1 MRPGLSVLV
10 CTLNEAERIE
20 RMIDHVGFADEIL
33 VLDCGSTDGTVER
46 ARARGARVEHQDW
59 LGFSRQKN
67 RAAELASHDWVLSLD
82 ADEIVD
88 DELGAAIVAALE
100 RGGGR
105 GPDPRDAFLVDRR
118 GDFLGAVL
126 PNPQRKANRAAN
138 VRLYH
143 RAHSRWDESM
153 EIHELVQVQGTVR
166 PLAGKL
172 LHWND
177 LTLDQ
182 FISMFN
188 RYATAEARELYRAG
202 KRTTVLEVFARP
214 VARMGWVLFFRGAI
228 RLRGRGLMYASMRGF
243 GDFVRYAK
251 LWELQ
256 LRGGPA
262 DDDAPTTWKRDAA

>member
-1 MRPGLSVLV
+1 VRPGLSVIV

-20 RMIDHVGFADEIL
+20 RMIEHVPFADEIL

-46 ARARGARVEHQDW
+46 ARAAGARVEHQDW

-67 RAAELASHDWVLSLD
+67 RAAQLAANDWVLSLD

-88 DELGAAIVAALE
+88 DELARAIVAALE
-100 RGGGR
+100 CE
-105 GPDPRDAFLVDRR
+105 PDPRDAFLVDRR

-143 RAHSRWDESM
+143 RGHSRWDETM
-153 EIHELVQVQGTVR
+153 EIHELVHVQGAVR

-177 LTLDQ
+177 LTIDQ
-182 FISMFN
+182 FVSMFN
-188 RYATAEARELYRAG
+188 RYATTEARELYERG
-202 KRTTVLEVFARP
+202 TRTNAVEVLVRP
-214 VARMGWVLFFRGAI
+214 VMRMGWVLFFRGAI
-228 RLRGRGLMYASMRGF
+228 RLGGRGLMYASMRGF

-256 LRGGPA
+256 RGGGPA
-262 DDDAPTTWKRDAA
+262 DTSDATWGRDAA

>member
-1 MRPGLSVLV
+1 VRPGLSVIV
-10 CTLNEAERIE
+10 CSLNEADRIE
-20 RMIDHVGFADEIL
+20 RMIEHVGFADEIL

-46 ARARGARVEHQDW
+46 ARAAGARVEHQDW

-67 RAAELASHDWVLSLD
+67 RAAQLATHDWVLSLD

-88 DELGAAIVAALE
+88 DELAAAIVAALE
-100 RGGGR
+100 RDGGR

-118 GDFLGAVL
+118 GDFLGAAL

-153 EIHELVQVQGTVR
+153 AIHELVQVQGTVHE
-166 PLAGKL
+166 LAGTL

-177 LTLDQ
+177 LTIDQ

-188 RYATAEARELYRAG
+188 RYATTEARELYEQGA
-202 KRTTVLEVFARP
+202 RTNALEVLVRP
-214 VARMGWVLFFRGAI
+214 ILRMGWVLFFRGAI
-228 RLRGRGLMYASMRGF
+228 RLRGRGLMYASIRGF

-256 LRGGPA
+256 RAGGPGEA
-262 DDDAPTTWKRDAA
+262 AGATWGRDAA

>member
-1 MRPGLSVLV
+1 MRPGLSVIV
-10 CTLNEAERIE
+10 CTLNEAARIE
-20 RMIDHVGFADEIL
+20 RMIEHVQFADEIL

-46 ARARGARVEHQDW
+46 ARAAGARVEHQDW

-67 RAAELASHDWVLSLD
+67 RAAELAAHDWVLSLD

-88 DELGAAIVAALE
+88 DDLGAAIVAALE
-100 RGGGR
+100 G

-118 GDFLGAVL
+118 GDFLGAVM
-126 PNPQRKANRAAN
+126 PNPQREANRAAN

-153 EIHELVQVQGTVR
+153 EIHELVQVPGTVH
-166 PLAGKL
+166 PLGGRL

-177 LTLDQ
+177 LTIDQ
-182 FISMFN
+182 FVTMFN
-188 RYATAEARELYRAG
+188 RYATTEAREMYAAG
-202 KRTTVLEVFARP
+202 KRTSAPEVLARP
-214 VARMGWVLFFRGAI
+214 VLRMGWVLFFRGAI
-228 RLRGRGLMYASMRGF
+228 RLRGHGLMYAAMRGL

-256 LRGGPA
+256 LRGGPPA
-262 DDDAPTTWKRDAA
+262 DDEDARPTWGRDAA

>member
-1 MRPGLSVLV
+1 MRPGLSVIV
-10 CTLNEAERIE
+10 CTLNEAARIE
-20 RMIDHVGFADEIL
+20 RMIQHVGFADEIL

-46 ARARGARVEHQDW
+46 ARELGARVEHQDW

-67 RAAELASHDWVLSLD
+67 RAAELATHDWVLSLD

-88 DELGAAIVAALE
+88 DELGAAIVSALS
-100 RGGGR
+100 GN
-105 GPDPRDAFLVDRR
+105 PDPHDAFLVDRR

-143 RAHSRWDESM
+143 RAHSRWDEDM
-153 EIHELVQVQGTVR
+153 EIHEMVRVSGTVR
-166 PLAGKL
+166 PLPGKL

-177 LTLDQ
+177 LTIDQ
-182 FISMFN
+182 FVSMFN
-188 RYATAEARELYRAG
+188 RYATTEARELYVAG
-202 KRTTVLEVFARP
+202 KRTNVLEVFVRP
-214 VARMGWVLFFRGAI
+214 IARMGWVLFFRGAI

-262 DDDAPTTWKRDAA
+262 EDETPVTWGRDAS

>member
-1 MRPGLSVLV
+1 MRPGLSVIV
-10 CTLNEAERIE
+10 CTLNEASRIE
-20 RMIDHVGFADEIL
+20 RMIEHVGFADEIL

-46 ARARGARVEHQDW
+46 ARALGARVEHQDW

-88 DELGAAIVAALE
+88 DELGAAIVAALA
-100 RGGGR
+100 RR
-105 GPDPRDAFLVDRR
+105 PDPRDAFVVDRR

-126 PNPQRKANRAAN
+126 PNVQRNANRAAN

-143 RAHSRWDESM
+143 RAHSRWDEGM
-153 EIHELVQVQGTVR
+153 AIHEHVLVEGTVR

-172 LHWND
+172 LHRND

-182 FISMFN
+182 FFSMFN
-188 RYATAEARELYRAG
+188 RYATTEARELYLAG
-202 KRTTVLEVFARP
+202 KRTNVLEVFARP

-228 RLRGRGLMYASMRGF
+228 RLGGRGLMYASVRGF
-243 GDFVRYAK
+243 GDFARYAK

-262 DDDAPTTWKRDAA
+262 EDDAPATWKRDVG